1 MKLLTF
7 YSDTH
12 KELYEKFFL
21 KSYNKHLKD
30 SFDLIDRHVL
40 QISEKGTYGS
50 KGFEETMF
58 EKITLVIDN
67 MDIESDEPLVF
78 ADCDIQFFGDFKE
91 DITKDLGD
99 NDISFQQN
107 DVHNICA
114 GFFVCNQNES
124 VLKFFKEVKQR
135 MLQNMV
141 NGQLKRGISD
151 QSIMNQMFRERKYKL
166 GKLDQYKYFTV
177 AITNGPTQ
185 WNGGEFKVPKD
196 VLMHHGNWTV
206 GLENKFKI
214 MEYVKKELEN
224 GNQ

>member
-12 KELYEKFFL
+12 KELYEKFFVS
-21 KSYNKHLKD
+21 SYNKHLKE
-30 SFDLIDRHVL
+30 SFELIDRHVI

-58 EKITLVIDN
+58 EKITLVVDNIDI
-67 MDIESDEPLVF
+67 DSDEPLVF

-91 DITKDLGD
+91 DIINDLGD
-99 NDISFQQN
+99 KDISFQAN
-107 DVHNICA
+107 DDHNICA
-114 GFFVCNQNES
+114 GFFICKQNKRT
-124 VLKFFKEVKQR
+124 LNFFKEVKKR
-135 MLQNMV
+135 MLHNME
-141 NGQLKRGISD
+141 NGQLRRGVSD
-151 QSIMNQMFRERKYKL
+151 QSIMNQMFREGKYKL
-166 GKLDQYKYFTV
+166 GKLNPIKYFTV

-185 WNGGEFKVPKD
+185 WNGGDFKVPKE

-214 MEYVKKELEN
+214 MEYVKKELTN
-224 GNQ
+224 GN